1 MRTIFRPILAL
12 AFTFM
17 LAAPLAAQT
26 RPPIPE
32 EEPAVSFRGFLVA
45 TEQRFAASQT
55 FNATFGQTVE
65 PFFGGGVELALRD
78 GVYFDFTASRFRKT
92 GQRAFLFN
100 GQAFGLGIPLTATE
114 TPLEVTAGYRFKLR
128 RYSTVV
134 PYIGVGVGSYHYT
147 ETSSFAVAGEN
158 VDTSHVGYLAVGGV
172 EFRVSRWIGISGDAQ
187 YTYVP
192 GILGISGISQDANE
206 KDLGGIAARFRVIV
220 GP

>member
-1 MRTIFRPILAL
+1 MKTIFRTVIAL
-12 AFTFM
+12 VFTV
-17 LAAPLAAQT
+17 LVAAPLAAQT
-26 RPPIPE
+26 RPPLPE
-32 EEPAVSFRGFLVA
+32 EEPAVSLRPFFVA

-55 FNATFGQTVE
+55 FNAIFGQGVE
-65 PFFGGGVELALRD
+65 PFFGGGVELVFRD
-78 GVYFDFTASRFRKT
+78 GIYIDLTASRFKKT

-134 PYIGVGVGSYHYT
+134 PYVGLGVGSYRYT
-147 ETSSFAVAGEN
+147 ETSSFAVAGED
-158 VDTSHVGYLAVGGV
+158 VDTSHVGYLVVVGL

-187 YTYVP
+187 YTHVP

-206 KDLGGIAARFRVIV
+206 KDLGGVAARLRILV
-220 GP
+220 GR